1 MYIWRSFFG
10 LYFSFINE
18 LKSWITLE
26 QFFYFFFS
34 EPSYKCSFSAAL
46 TKCLGAEI
54 RLFLFVE
61 PEPKFEGGSNFDL
74 TQKRLEKTE
83 IKYQSTNLSE
93 QIYHLESI
101 LEIKSH
107 LHNWNRKRTRLLN
120 RGRKTRGG
128 GNNCQRVP
136 WFSFYRAGQKCAPDW
151 SQSCKRIETNSSLFT
166 SQLCK
171 VSFRILKA
179 SFAKHEFWHNKE
191 HFFAKYETR
200 CAWYSREFC
209 TEETR
214 VACFCD
220 YLMFTVVYFNLFW
233 VL

>member
-1 MYIWRSFFG
+1 MNYIRAIFLFLLFWAVLQMLLLRSTDKVPRSWNPPFFVCGARAEIWRRVQLRLNPKKVG
-10 LYFSFINE
+10 KNWDKIPIN
-18 LKSWITLE
+18 
-26 QFFYFFFS
+26 
-34 EPSYKCSFSAAL
+34 
-46 TKCLGAEI
+46 
-54 RLFLFVE
+54 
-61 PEPKFEGGSNFDL
+61 KFEWANLPLRVYF
-74 TQKRLEKTE
+74 E
-83 IKYQSTNLSE
+83 I
-93 QIYHLESI
+93 
-101 LEIKSH
+101 EIKSH

-120 RGRKTRGG
+120 RGRKTRGV